1 MIGKLYTNPWPER
14 KECSED
20 QGFLALEA
28 NAILT
33 QNKLGAEVY
42 WLVTLRF

>member
-1 MIGKLYTNPWPER
+1 MVGKLYTNPWPER

-20 QGFLALEA
+20 RGFLALEA